1 MQVGS
6 AVCLI
11 TLIAHL
17 LRFILICVLLKILF
31 AAQFV
36 LLVAI
41 RVCELVI
48 KYLPA
53 SAWLSC

>member
-1 MQVGS
+1 MQLRS
-6 AVCLI
+6 AVCLT

-17 LRFILICVLLKILF
+17 LRYIFICVLLKILRV
-31 AAQFV
+31 AQFV